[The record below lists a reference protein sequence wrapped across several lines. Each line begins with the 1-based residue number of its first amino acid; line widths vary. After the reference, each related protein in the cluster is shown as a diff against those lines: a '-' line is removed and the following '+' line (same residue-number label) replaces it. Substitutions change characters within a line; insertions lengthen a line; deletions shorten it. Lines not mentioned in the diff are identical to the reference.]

1 MLSICF
7 NQLLVHLKHEHDDT
21 STGGAG
27 SQDHRPRETRTLQE
41 YKAATKPRTITKTM
55 DDASHNLCE
64 ARFFP
69 FPLDLKSL
77 GMNMPCSISPVNTIV
92 DLSHL
97 GVDVNNP
104 ELARKM
110 HNRSVT
116 NIRLRDFSDTNLRNY
131 HAAGDALVAVETSR
145 SQLQLGR
152 ALKQLEGPKE
162 CLRAFFNFSAIA
174 RHFHTLDWSSS
185 ALFKVALEKYCGGSP
200 TVSQF
205 SLLFEKFIHS
215 NGVRAQRQAVP
226 MTYQEILVL
235 WNTHIHPPTLDS
247 ATVSSAVQNELKRMN
262 ILPPKRGGARPEGVT
277 PAKTQRT
284 DREQHTFCENFNK
297 SSSCSNSK
305 SQDGCLDQD
314 GKFMK
319 HSCSMRM
326 KGGKI
331 CGSSKHGFPSH

>member
-21 STGGAG
+21 SAGGAG
-27 SQDHRPRETRTLQE
+27 GQDHRPRESRTLQE

-64 ARFFP
+64 ARFLP

-77 GMNMPCSISPVNTIV
+77 GMNMPCNIFPVNTIV

-110 HNRSVT
+110 HSRSVT
-116 NIRLRDFSDTNLRNY
+116 NIRLRDFSDANLRNY

-152 ALKQLEGPKE
+152 ALKQLDGSKE

-174 RHFHTLDWSSS
+174 RHFHPLDWSSS
-185 ALFKVALEKYCGGSP
+185 ALLKVG
-200 TVSQF
+200 
-205 SLLFEKFIHS
+205 
-215 NGVRAQRQAVP
+215 
-226 MTYQEILVL
+226 
-235 WNTHIHPPTLDS
+235 
-247 ATVSSAVQNELKRMN
+247 
-262 ILPPKRGGARPEGVT
+262 
-277 PAKTQRT
+277 
-284 DREQHTFCENFNK
+284 
-297 SSSCSNSK
+297 
-305 SQDGCLDQD
+305 
-314 GKFMK
+314 
-319 HSCSMRM
+319 
-326 KGGKI
+326 
-331 CGSSKHGFPSH
+331 